1 VADSIL
7 PPVVVSLVAD
17 IKQFSAKMDEAK
29 LKMDEVEAKSAEG
42 GAGGLLGSL
51 SGAGMLGVAGAAAAA
66 AAGVAVIGASALDSA
81 SKFQSAMT
89 QVQNSAGLSTN
100 ATKNLGNAFVDTMGK
115 SEFSATQIAQAYSQ
129 VAGQLKLL
137 NGAQLTTKQSMDF
150 VNAATDLA
158 TAKHLDL
165 AAAMTATTSTMK
177 AFQIPVAQ
185 AAQVTNDLFVTSG
198 MTGTSI
204 DGLANQFTKMHAK
217 LGDAIPSL
225 QDMDNLMVDMTAHGV
240 GQGRALLTVT
250 QAMTKLL
257 DPSTKNVQLLQSMGV
272 NAFNAQGKFVG
283 MQQVLQELQPAFA
296 GMNEQQK
303 INTAQTLFG
312 AGAASSMLTLIQ
324 AGPAAYQA
332 AASAIQNHT
341 NVSSAAA
348 NASKNFEN
356 QMKILGAAVSDLQ
369 IQLGNVLLPVATRV
383 VGWLSTTG
391 VKDVKD
397 FINGFDG
404 RKVNS
409 FAGDLGQLAKTV
421 DILGQ
426 KFANAVGHIHSFFKE
441 LGFSKGLLS
450 DWGSLWNDVKSNFD
464 VITSGGQRKPSGIG
478 SSGLLGGSKLFAPG
492 PLGGGVSKVDPS
504 GGAIKGDVNVTN
516 NKLMSDITGP
526 ALGGI
531 TTTANAASN
540 HLPGIQGIRM
550 ATAATQAN
558 TNHLPSIEAA
568 LRNPSK
574 VTITARFT

>member
-1 VADSIL
+1 MADSIL

-17 IKQFSAKMDEAK
+17 IKEFSAKMDEAK
-29 LKMDEVEAKSAEG
+29 LKMDEVEAKSTEG

-66 AAGVAVIGASALDSA
+66 AAGVAVIGATAVDSA

-89 QVQNSAGLSTN
+89 QVQNSAGLSEN
-100 ATKNLGNAFVDTMGK
+100 ATKKLGNAFIDTMGK

-129 VAGQLKLL
+129 VAGQLELL
-137 NGAQLTTKQSMDF
+137 NGAQLTTNQAMGF
-150 VNAATDLA
+150 TNAAIDLA
-158 TAKHLDL
+158 TAKHIDL
-165 AAAMTATTSTMK
+165 GAAMASTTQTMK

-198 MTGTSI
+198 MTGSSV
-204 DGLANQFTKMHAK
+204 DQLANQFTKMHAK
-217 LGDAIPSL
+217 LGDAVPSL

-240 GQGRALLTVT
+240 GQGRALQTVT
-250 QAMTKLL
+250 SAMTKLL
-257 DPSTKNVQLLQSMGV
+257 DPSAKNVQLLQSMGI

-283 MQQVLQELQPAFA
+283 MQQILQQLQPALA
-296 GMNEQQK
+296 GMTQQQQ

-332 AASAIQNHT
+332 AANSIQNHT
-341 NVSSAAA
+341 NVSQAAA
-348 NASKNFEN
+348 DASKNFHN
-356 QMKILGAAVSDLQ
+356 QMQILGAAVSDLQ
-369 IQLGNVLLPVATRV
+369 IQLGNVLLPVATNV
-383 VGWLSTTG
+383 VHWLSTTG

-404 RKVNS
+404 KKVNS
-409 FAGDLGQLAKTV
+409 FAGDLGQLGKTA
-421 DILGQ
+421 LNTGNEFG
-426 KFANAVGHIHSFFKE
+426 KAVGGVNSFFKE
-441 LGFSKGLLS
+441 IGFSKGLLS
-450 DWGSLWNDVKSNFD
+450 TWGSLWNDVKSNFD
-464 VITSGGQRKPSGIG
+464 VITSGGERKPSGIG
-478 SSGLLGGSKLFAPG
+478 SSGLPGGSKLFAPG
-492 PLGGGVSKVDPS
+492 PLSGGGKVDVSGSKVAAD
-504 GGAIKGDVNVTN
+504 ANITN

-558 TNHLPSIEAA
+558 TNHLPAIEAA